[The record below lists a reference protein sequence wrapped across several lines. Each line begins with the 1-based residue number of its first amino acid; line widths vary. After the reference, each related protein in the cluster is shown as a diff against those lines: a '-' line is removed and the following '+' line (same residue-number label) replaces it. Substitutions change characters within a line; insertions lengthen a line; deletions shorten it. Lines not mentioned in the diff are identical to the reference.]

1 MIIVSDSVLVES
13 KSARDNQLERVPHEC
28 ALEILNKAKALLV
41 ALWKGTGVTT
51 TEEIAHYYEVESSVV
66 RHASKQHRDELLN
79 DGWREVKGQENLK
92 SLRSIGS
99 EVFSLPEATTR
110 IAIWTPRAS
119 LRLGMILRD
128 SIIAKAVRT
137 SLLDAV
143 ETVIPAQAQEIERL
157 RLELQVA
164 QAQATAAQSQER
176 LMQATNAIAN
186 LHGTGMVA
194 LILGK
199 PDAIITHTEV
209 IEKTIAVDPKTGR
222 VLAQSDG
229 LTIGYLTKRL
239 GFKNNEQT
247 WQWLNSVQLGKDSG
261 VWAKELTAHP
271 TLKLPRQL
279 LPQVQRLFAYQV
291 GNRQLLLG
299 EGGRR

>member
-13 KSARDNQLERVPHEC
+13 KSARDHQLERVPHER

-51 TEEIAHYYEVESSVV
+51 TEEIARYYEVGSSVV

-79 DGWREVKGQENLK
+79 DGWREVRGQENLK

-128 SIIAKAVRT
+128 SVVAKAVRT
-137 SLLDAV
+137 SILDAV
-143 ETVIPAQAQEIERL
+143 ETIIPAQTARIRELE
-157 RLELQVA
+157 LELQVA
-164 QAQATAAQSQER
+164 QAQESTARTQER

-199 PDAIITHTEV
+199 PDAILTHTEI
-209 IEKTIAVDPKTGR
+209 IEKTVAVDAKGR
-222 VLAQSDG
+222 VLAQSNG

-247 WQWLNSVQLGKDSG
+247 WQWLNSVQLGKESG
-261 VWAKELTAHP
+261 AWSKELTAHP
-271 TLKLPRQL
+271 TLKLPRHH
-279 LPQVQRLFAYQV
+279 LPKIQRLFAYQV

-299 EGGRR
+299 EGGGR

>member
-1 MIIVSDSVLVES
+1 MKCSQGGGSGMEDI
-13 KSARDNQLERVPHEC
+13 R
-28 ALEILNKAKALLV
+28 LN
-41 ALWKGTGVTT
+41 
-51 TEEIAHYYEVESSVV
+51 I
-66 RHASKQHRDELLN
+66 DCF
-79 DGWREVKGQENLK
+79 K
-92 SLRSIGS
+92 SLGMMAGTQKGK
-99 EVFSLPEATTR
+99 EVRRYFLECER
-110 IAIWTPRAS
+110 IAK
-119 LRLGMILRD
+119 
-128 SIIAKAVRT
+128 KAT
-137 SLLDAV
+137 
-143 ETVIPAQAQEIERL
+143 EIIPAQSQEIERL
-157 RLELQVA
+157 KLELELARA
-164 QAQATAAQSQER
+164 QESTARTQER

-199 PDAIITHTEV
+199 PDAILTHTEV
-209 IEKTIAVDPKTGR
+209 IEKTVAVDPKTGR

-261 VWAKELTAHP
+261 AWAKELTAHP

-299 EGGRR
+299 EGGGR

>member
-1 MIIVSDSVLVES
+1 MTIISDSILVES
-13 KSARDNQLERVPHEC
+13 KSARDRQLERVPHER
-28 ALEILNKAKALLV
+28 ALEIINKAKALLV
-41 ALWKGTGVTT
+41 AVWKGTGVTT
-51 TEEIAHYYEVESSVV
+51 TEELARYYEVESSVV

-99 EVFSLPEATTR
+99 EVFSLPSATTR

-128 SIIAKAVRT
+128 SVVAKAVRT

-143 ETVIPAQAQEIERL
+143 ETVIPAQSARIRELE
-157 RLELQVA
+157 LELQVA
-164 QAQATAAQSQER
+164 QAQASAAQSQER
-176 LMQATNAIAN
+176 LMQATGAIAT
-186 LHGTGMVA
+186 LHGSGMVA

-209 IEKTIAVDPKTGR
+209 IEKTIAVNSKGR

-239 GFKNNEQT
+239 GFKNNDQT

-261 VWAKELTAHP
+261 AWSRELTAHP
-271 TLKLPRQL
+271 TLKLPRHL
-279 LPQVQRLFAYQV
+279 LPQIQRLFAYQV

-299 EGGRR
+299 EGSGR

>member
-1 MIIVSDSVLVES
+1 MTIVSDSVLLES
-13 KSARDNQLERVPHEC
+13 KSARDNRLERVPNER

-51 TEEIAHYYEVESSVV
+51 TEEIARYYEVESSVV

-110 IAIWTPRAS
+110 IAIWTPRAA

-128 SIIAKAVRT
+128 SEIAKAVRT

-143 ETVIPAQAQEIERL
+143 ETVIPAQSQEIERL
-157 RLELQVA
+157 NLELQVA

-199 PDAIITHTEV
+199 PDAVITHTEV
-209 IEKTIAVDPKTGR
+209 IEKTIAVDPKGR
-222 VLAQSDG
+222 VVAQSDG

-247 WQWLNSVQLGKDSG
+247 WQWLNSMQLGKDSG

>member
-1 MIIVSDSVLVES
+1 MSNLAVIERDNVLVVDSRLIAPQLGIEHRSFVKTIDKYQEQITSITGKPEDQVLRFEVS
-13 KSARDNQLERVPHEC
+13 KPLDSSKGGRPERFVYLTDAQASFVMTLSRNTPQVVECKRQLVAAFE
-28 ALEILNKAKALLV
+28 KAKQF
-41 ALWKGTGVTT
+41 
-51 TEEIAHYYEVESSVV
+51 I
-66 RHASKQHRDELLN
+66 
-79 DGWREVKGQENLK
+79 RE
-92 SLRSIGS
+92 
-99 EVFSLPEATTR
+99 
-110 IAIWTPRAS
+110 
-119 LRLGMILRD
+119 
-128 SIIAKAVRT
+128 
-137 SLLDAV
+137 
-143 ETVIPAQAQEIERL
+143 VIPAQSQEIERL
-157 RLELQVA
+157 KLELQLA

-199 PDAIITHTEV
+199 PDAILTHTEV
-209 IEKTIAVDPKTGR
+209 IEKTVAVDPKTGR

-239 GFKNNEQT
+239 GFKNNDQT

-261 VWAKELTAHP
+261 AWAKELTAHP

-299 EGGRR
+299 EGGGR

>member
-1 MIIVSDSVLVES
+1 MLLRN
-13 KSARDNQLERVPHEC
+13 SAV
-28 ALEILNKAKALLV
+28 
-41 ALWKGTGVTT
+41 
-51 TEEIAHYYEVESSVV
+51 
-66 RHASKQHRDELLN
+66 
-79 DGWREVKGQENLK
+79 
-92 SLRSIGS
+92 
-99 EVFSLPEATTR
+99 
-110 IAIWTPRAS
+110 
-119 LRLGMILRD
+119 
-128 SIIAKAVRT
+128 AKAVRT

-143 ETVIPAQAQEIERL
+143 EKVIPEQSQEIERL
-157 RLELQVA
+157 KLELQVA

-199 PDAIITHTEV
+199 PDAVITHTEV
-209 IEKTIAVDPKTGR
+209 IEKTIAVDPKGR
-222 VLAQSDG
+222 VVAQSDG

-261 VWAKELTAHP
+261 VWVKELTAHP

-299 EGGRR
+299 EGGGR

>member
-1 MIIVSDSVLVES
+1 MTIVSDSVLVES
-13 KSARDNQLERVPHEC
+13 KSARDNQLERVPHER

-51 TEEIAHYYEVESSVV
+51 TKEIARYYEVESSVV
-66 RHASKQHRDELLN
+66 RHASKQHRDELSN

-92 SLRSIGS
+92 SLRSKGS

-128 SIIAKAVRT
+128 SVVAKAVRT

-143 ETVIPAQAQEIERL
+143 EVIPAQSQEIERL
-157 RLELQVA
+157 KLELELVRA
-164 QAQATAAQSQER
+164 QESTARTQER

-199 PDAIITHTEV
+199 PDAILTHTEV
-209 IEKTIAVDPKTGR
+209 IEKTVAVDFKGR
-222 VLAQSDG
+222 VLAQSDS
-229 LTIGYLTKRL
+229 LIIGYLTKRL

-261 VWAKELTAHP
+261 AWSKELTAHP
-271 TLKLPRQL
+271 TLKLPRHL
-279 LPQVQRLFAYQV
+279 LPQIQRLFAYQV

-299 EGGRR
+299 EGGGR

>member
-1 MIIVSDSVLVES
+1 MEFS
-13 KSARDNQLERVPHEC
+13 HEL
-28 ALEILNKAKALLV
+28 ALTLAQSTDQFPVDFDAAWKWIGYSTKQKAKNKLTNNFEISIDYHINQTVKLV
-41 ALWKGTGVTT
+41 KRFQGGGSGI
-51 TEEIAHYYEVESSVV
+51 EDI
-66 RHASKQHRDELLN
+66 RLN
-79 DGWREVKGQENLK
+79 IDCFK
-92 SLRSIGS
+92 SLGMMAGTQKGK
-99 EVFSLPEATTR
+99 EVRRYFLECER
-110 IAIWTPRAS
+110 IAK
-119 LRLGMILRD
+119 
-128 SIIAKAVRT
+128 KAT
-137 SLLDAV
+137 
-143 ETVIPAQAQEIERL
+143 EIIPAQSQEIERL
-157 RLELQVA
+157 KLELELARA
-164 QAQATAAQSQER
+164 QESTARTQER

-199 PDAIITHTEV
+199 PDAVITHTEV
-209 IEKTIAVDPKTGR
+209 IEKTIAVDSKTGR

-261 VWAKELTAHP
+261 AWAKELTAHP

-299 EGGRR
+299 EGGGR

>member
-1 MIIVSDSVLVES
+1 MTIVSDSVLVES
-13 KSARDNQLERVPHEC
+13 KSARDNQLEHIPHER
-28 ALEILNKAKALLV
+28 ALENLNKAKGLLI

-51 TEEIAHYYEVESSVV
+51 TEEIALYYEVESSVV

-79 DGWREVKGQENLK
+79 DGWREIKGQENLK
-92 SLRSIGS
+92 SLRSIGRK
-99 EVFSLPEATTR
+99 VFSLPEVTTR

-119 LRLGMILRD
+119 LRLGTILRD
-128 SIIAKAVRT
+128 SVVAKAVRT

-143 ETVIPAQAQEIERL
+143 EIIPAQAQEIERL
-157 RLELQVA
+157 KLELEVA

-176 LMQATNAIAN
+176 LMQATSAIVN

-199 PDAIITHTEV
+199 PDTVITHTEV
-209 IEKTIAVDPKTGR
+209 IEKTIAVNPKGR
-222 VLAQSDG
+222 VVAQSDG

-261 VWAKELTAHP
+261 AWSKELTAHP
-271 TLKLPRQL
+271 TLKLPRQF
-279 LPQVQRLFAYQV
+279 LPQIQPLFAYQV

>member
-1 MIIVSDSVLVES
+1 MSNLSVMERDSVLVVDSRLIAQDLGIAHKNLLETL
-13 KSARDNQLERVPHEC
+13 DNYLSRIEVAFGVVRFETEKPLKGSRGGRPERVAYLTEEQ
-28 ALEILNKAKALLV
+28 ATLLMTFSRNTSRVVDCKV
-41 ALWKGTGVTT
+41 ALVQAFSQAKQVLK
-51 TEEIAHYYEVESSVV
+51 EVV
-66 RHASKQHRDELLN
+66 
-79 DGWREVKGQENLK
+79 
-92 SLRSIGS
+92 
-99 EVFSLPEATTR
+99 
-110 IAIWTPRAS
+110 
-119 LRLGMILRD
+119 
-128 SIIAKAVRT
+128 
-137 SLLDAV
+137 
-143 ETVIPAQAQEIERL
+143 PAQAQEIERL
-157 RLELQVA
+157 KLELELARA
-164 QAQATAAQSQER
+164 QESTARTQER

-199 PDAIITHTEV
+199 PDAVITHTEV
-209 IEKTIAVDPKTGR
+209 IEKTVAVDAKGR

-229 LTIGYLTKRL
+229 MTIGYLTKRL

-261 VWAKELTAHP
+261 AWSRELTAHP

-299 EGGRR
+299 EGGAR

>member
-1 MIIVSDSVLVES
+1 MTIVSDSVLVES
-13 KSARDNQLERVPHEC
+13 KSARDNQLERVPHER
-28 ALEILNKAKALLV
+28 ALEILNKAKGLLV

-51 TEEIAHYYEVESSVV
+51 TEEIARYYEVESSVV

-92 SLRSIGS
+92 FLRSIGS

-143 ETVIPAQAQEIERL
+143 ETVIPAQSQEIERL
-157 RLELQVA
+157 KLELELARA
-164 QAQATAAQSQER
+164 QESTARTQER
-176 LMQATNAIAN
+176 LMQATGAIAN

-199 PDAIITHTEV
+199 PDAILTHTEV
-209 IEKTIAVDPKTGR
+209 IEKTVAVDPKTGR

-299 EGGRR
+299 EGGGR

>member
-1 MIIVSDSVLVES
+1 MTIVSDSVLVES
-13 KSARDNQLERVPHEC
+13 KSARDNQLERVPHER

-92 SLRSIGS
+92 PLRSIGS
-99 EVFSLPEATTR
+99 EKTSLPEATTR

-143 ETVIPAQAQEIERL
+143 EVIPAQSQEIERL
-157 RLELQVA
+157 KLELELVRA
-164 QAQATAAQSQER
+164 QESTARTQER

-199 PDAIITHTEV
+199 PDAILTHTEV
-209 IEKTIAVDPKTGR
+209 IEKTVAVDPKTGR

-299 EGGRR
+299 EGGGR